1 MKLYAFELGRKKELC
16 FAELLAV
23 IGENNLVE
31 KNIDTA
37 IFKLDEKQEKNIQ
50 ILQNSLG
57 GTIKIVEIF
66 KTIKRENISKA
77 AQETQI
83 KDSVKEYL
91 DENFKDRTG
100 KINFSLTILN
110 QKFPDKILIKN
121 LLISSKK
128 ILKELGLNSRFVNQN
143 FGNTKPS
150 TIYKARV
157 IEKGVDI
164 NIIYCDKNIH
174 IGNTVAIQDI
184 DRYSLRDFDRPKRDA
199 LVGMLPP
206 KLAQIMIN
214 LAVPEGKNKT
224 TIYDPFCGTGVIPME
239 GLLMGYDV
247 IGSDIDE
254 RMVEYTTENLNWL
267 VKNLET
273 NETPSFRVFKH
284 DARHISKSELPEE
297 ITAIVTEG
305 YLGPALTKFPT
316 EEEQEKIF
324 RELSNLHLNW
334 LKQVHALTKK
344 DLRVVM
350 CLTGFKK
357 SGSIIH
363 FPRFKELVN
372 LAGYKIENTYSY
384 DREDQIVVRDI
395 VILTKI

>member
-1 MKLYAFELGRKKELC
+1 MNLYAFELGRKKELC
-16 FAELLAV
+16 LAELLAV
-23 IGENNLVE
+23 FGEENLVE
-31 KNIDTA
+31 KNMDTA
-37 IFKLDEKQEKNIQ
+37 IFKSKEKNFQDI
-50 ILQNSLG
+50 QNSLG

-66 KTIKRENISKA
+66 ETIKKENIQKF

-83 KDSVKEYL
+83 KDSVKKYL
-91 DENFKDRTG
+91 EENFKDREG

-121 LLISSKK
+121 LLTSSKK

-157 IEKGVDI
+157 LEKGVDI
-164 NIIYCDKNIH
+164 NIIYGDKNIY

-184 DRYSLRDFDRPKRDA
+184 DSYSLRDFNRPKRDA

-206 KLAQIMIN
+206 KLAQVMIN
-214 LAVPEGKNKT
+214 LAVPEAKGKT
-224 TIYDPFCGTGVIPME
+224 IIYDPFCGTGVIPME
-239 GLLMGYDV
+239 GILMGYDV
-247 IGSDIDE
+247 IGSDVDE
-254 RMVEYTTENLNWL
+254 RMVQYTQENLKWL
-267 VKNLET
+267 VKTFKTKEDV
-273 NETPSFRVFKH
+273 SFRTFKN
-284 DARHISKSELPEE
+284 DARHLTKTELPER

-305 YLGPALTKFPT
+305 FLGPALTKYPT

-334 LKQVHALTKK
+334 LKQVHELTSK
-344 DLRVVM
+344 DLRIVM

-357 SGSIIH
+357 SSGVIH
-363 FPRFKELVN
+363 FPRFKELAN

-384 DREDQIVVRDI
+384 DREDQIVIRDI
-395 VILTKI
+395 VVLTKI

>member
-1 MKLYAFELGRKKELC
+1 MNLYAFELGRKKELC
-16 FAELLAV
+16 LAELLSV
-23 IGENNLVE
+23 LGE
-31 KNIDTA
+31 KNLLEKNMDTA
-37 IFKLDEKQEKNIQ
+37 IFKLKESQEKNIQ
-50 ILQNSLG
+50 SLQDSLG
-57 GTIKIVEIF
+57 GTIKIVKIF
-66 KTIKRENISKA
+66 KT
-77 AQETQI
+77 AQKNQI
-83 KDSVKEYL
+83 KDIVKEYL
-91 DENFKDRTG
+91 EENFKDRTG

-164 NIIYCDKNIH
+164 NIIYSDKTIY

-184 DRYSLRDFDRPKRDA
+184 DSYSLRDFNRPKRDA

-206 KLAQIMIN
+206 KLAQVMIN
-214 LAVPEGKNKT
+214 LAVPEAKDKT

-239 GLLMGYDV
+239 GLLLGYDV
-247 IGSDIDE
+247 IGSDIDQ
-254 RMVEYTTENLNWL
+254 RMVEYTTENCDWL
-267 VKNLET
+267 IKNFRPK
-273 NETPSFRVFKH
+273 NSPSFRIFKN
-284 DARHISKSELPEE
+284 DAKFLTKNLLPEN

-305 YLGPALTKFPT
+305 YLGPALTKYPL

-334 LKQVHALTKK
+334 LKQVHELTNKN
-344 DLRVVM
+344 LRIVM

-357 SGSIIH
+357 NTSITH
-363 FPRFKELVN
+363 FPRFKELATF
-372 LAGYKIENTYSY
+372 AGYKIEDTYSY
-384 DREDQIVVRDI
+384 DREDQIVIRDI